1 VTGPI
6 RGVDHGANDGSIA
19 AARDP
24 IGRIVVGPTGSG
36 AGVV

>member
-6 RGVDHGANDGSIA
+6 RGVDHGAKDGSIA
-19 AARDP
+19 ASHDS
-24 IGRIVVGPTGSG
+24 IGRIVVGPTGSR